1 MTDNPERRSAV
12 FARKVRELRESHGW
26 SQAELG
32 RQLGEYGHKLG
43 QSRVAAIEATGSA
56 TIDQAD
62 AFAAALGVPVEVL
75 LYEQPPLASGVYI
88 RQIQRLNKIGNAV
101 WDHREEVNRL
111 TAEILAELPGTL
123 PPNVVVTAD
132 SVIDL
137 PPLAES
143 E

>member
-12 FARKVRELRESHGW
+12 FARKARELREAHGW
-26 SQAELG
+26 SQAKLG

-43 QSRVAAIEATGSA
+43 QSRVAAIEATGSV

-75 LYEQPPLASGVYI
+75 LYEQPPVAEGVAV
-88 RQIQRLNKIGNAV
+88 RQIQRLLQISKAV
-101 WDHREEVNRL
+101 DGLHDEVSRL
-111 TAEILAELPGTL
+111 TTEIIAELPGK
-123 PPNVVVTAD
+123 PRSVAITAD
-132 SVIDL
+132 RVIDL
-137 PPLAES
+137 PPQPES